1 MSGRKCGRVRLSTP
15 SGPNRLG
22 EMASNEPS
30 PRRCPCSQLSS
41 MNLVT
46 EAVSVIL
53 WLTKF
58 CFVQGEITT
67 SGSRWLKP
75 QRLLNEL
82 SFGPTEKHS
91 GWSVFGSDEPLTMLG
106 ATWSYQPSESS

>member
-1 MSGRKCGRVRLSTP
+1 MSGWRCGTVNWSTLP
-15 SGPNRLG
+15 GPNRLG
-22 EMASNEPS
+22 EMASNEPP
-30 PRRCPCSQLSS
+30 PRRWPRSQLSS

-46 EAVSVIL
+46 EAVSVSW

-58 CFVQGEITT
+58 CFVQGEITS
-67 SGSRWLKP
+67 SGRRWLKP

-82 SFGPTEKHS
+82 SFGPTEEHS
-91 GWSVFGSDEPLTMLG
+91 GWSVFGSDEPLTMFG

>member
-1 MSGRKCGRVRLSTP
+1 VTVSIRLAGPGDAAGVAALEREALGRDAWS
-15 SGPNRLG
+15 
-22 EMASNEPS
+22 E
-30 PRRCPCSQLSS
+30 
-41 MNLVT
+41 NLVT
-46 EAVSVIL
+46 EAVSVSW

-58 CFVQGEITT
+58 CFVQGEIIS

-82 SFGPTEKHS
+82 SFGPTEEHS
-91 GWSVFGSDEPLTMLG
+91 GWSVFGSDEPLTMFG